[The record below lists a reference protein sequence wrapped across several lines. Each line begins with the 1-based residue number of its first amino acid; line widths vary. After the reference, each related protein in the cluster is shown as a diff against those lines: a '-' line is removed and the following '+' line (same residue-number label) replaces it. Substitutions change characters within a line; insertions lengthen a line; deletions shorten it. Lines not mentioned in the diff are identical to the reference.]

1 MSKIGTGSGTDFQ
14 NWLLVPFYYMYGNR
28 EKTLYTYI
36 NKDENPFT
44 ISTRH
49 VEANVNT
56 GEENQND
63 QNSSSNE
70 VEDPMLKE
78 MGTETVLIY
87 FQNQRFFKKY
97 ITAQHSSKNANKSKH
112 VMGLHLKT
120 IIGVCNDLKLLYK
133 DHSLESRH
141 CILDTSAATTTY
153 SKS

>member
-1 MSKIGTGSGTDFQ
+1 MEKC
-14 NWLLVPFYYMYGNR
+14 R

-36 NKDENPFT
+36 NKHENPFT

-63 QNSSSNE
+63 QNSSVE
-70 VEDPMLKE
+70 VECLMLKE

-87 FQNQRFFKKY
+87 FQNQRFFRKY
-97 ITAQHSSKNANKSKH
+97 ISDQHSSKNANKSKH
-112 VMGLHLKT
+112 VMGLHVET

-133 DHSLESRH
+133 DHSLEFRH